1 MDSLRELFRIFDLLG
16 VIYTIP
22 GLRCEVQ
29 SGKVKFQI
37 LVREIR
43 RDRRQTETV
52 VKGWLS

>member
-37 LVREIR
+37 LVREMR
-43 RDRRQTETV
+43 
-52 VKGWLS
+52 